1 VGIYVKAVLAA
12 VILGGVFGSAT
23 ATVVSI
29 DDEVMVV
36 DIRVEVS
43 DAAESVIAHLSF
55 DEEPELVLPMLE
67 REPGVFGL
75 RTELEPK
82 NYVVVFETV
91 GEGGESSGPTTLT
104 RMGAD
109 VIPRSGATTTTADEE
124 GLSDETRGQLW
135 LAVALAAGS
144 LSLLAF
150 WVLGSRDDED
160 EGSAA
165 PNLDE
170 EE

>member
-1 VGIYVKAVLAA
+1 MMAVLAA

-23 ATVVSI
+23 ATVVSV

-109 VIPRSGATTTTADEE
+109 VIPRSGATTTADED
-124 GLSDETRGQLW
+124 GLSDESRGQLW
-135 LAVALAAGS
+135 LAVALAAAS

-150 WVLGSRDDED
+150 WVLGSRDDD
-160 EGSAA
+160 DGGTGD
-165 PNLDE
+165 PNSDE